1 MKCLILLE
9 TAYKERGMTM
19 ERIERELLEAIS
31 ENQLQSFK
39 NQFIKETSF
48 PVAKKE
54 LRSFQYAKEVLEI
67 LGVEA
72 KLSFH
77 DSFISLPI
85 HARLSFHGEEFLCS
99 AHSMSTSTGEIGLN
113 GKLRYV
119 TCWQEN
125 IAPSK
130 EIFVTEG
137 MVSSEIVK
145 MAEKA
150 GAKAIVFIEGES
162 VREALS
168 LKSEKAKVDFAQKY
182 FAGIPV
188 LAMSEKE
195 GEKLKNSWSAAPEEA
210 CCWLMTEVETGWR
223 EIPTLTAGIRSQASQ
238 DFIQVSST
246 IDSAESAGTNAVLL
260 EMARVLSLQNL
271 FLDKSVRLLFLSKH
285 YQASWEEQQSECLLH
300 LHLDAGHHEGFEL
313 RKGGLPATVRAS
325 IQADRS
331 NRKTEAEDLRAD
343 CLQYMAILF
352 EACTSQ
358 PPFAIETD
366 EEGFKQAK

>member
-1 MKCLILLE
+1 
-9 TAYKERGMTM
+9 
-19 ERIERELLEAIS
+19 
-31 ENQLQSFK
+31 
-39 NQFIKETSF
+39 
-48 PVAKKE
+48 
-54 LRSFQYAKEVLEI
+54 
-67 LGVEA
+67 
-72 KLSFH
+72 
-77 DSFISLPI
+77 
-85 HARLSFHGEEFLCS
+85 
-99 AHSMSTSTGEIGLN
+99 MSTSTGEIGLN

-137 MVSSEIVK
+137 IASSEIVK
-145 MAEKA
+145 RAEKA

-168 LKSEKAKVDFAQKY
+168 LKRQEAKVDFDSKY

-188 LAMSEKE
+188 LSMSEKE
-195 GEKLKNSWSAAPEEA
+195 GERLKNGWSAAPEEA

-223 EIPTLTAGIRSQASQ
+223 EIPTLTAEIRSRVSP

-246 IDSAESAGTNAVLL
+246 IDSSESAGTNALLL

-313 RKGGLPATVRAS
+313 RKGSLPATARAS
-325 IQADRS
+325 IQAERS
-331 NRKTEAEDLRAD
+331 NRKTAAEDLRAD
-343 CLQYMAILF
+343 CLQYMTIIF
-352 EACTSQ
+352 EACTDQ
-358 PPFAIETD
+358 LPFTIETD
-366 EEGFKQAK
+366 EEGFKEAK